1 MRAMVNHVQI
11 HDNWEEGDEIIII
24 NKTNMAQQW
33 AEQAQKDKKET
44 ALPDHYQEYA
54 DIFSEEKA
62 KRFPPARANDHAIKL
77 KPGAPDTIDCKVY
90 PLTLAEQQATKKWI
104 EENEEKHY
112 IERSNSPW
120 STPWFFIK
128 KKDGSL

>member
-1 MRAMVNHVQI
+1 MAVAINQARV
-11 HDNWEEGDEIIII
+11 HDNWEEGDKIIII

-44 ALPDHYQEYA
+44 ILPDYYQDFA
-54 DIFSEEKA
+54 NIFSEEKA

-90 PLTLAEQQATKKWI
+90 PLTLAEQEATKKWI

-112 IERSNSPW
+112 I
-120 STPWFFIK
+120 
-128 KKDGSL
+128 G